1 MASNFV
7 QPQPLNPTKVGM
19 VGTTPSNS
27 ALVTVQQNNA
37 SQANAN
43 KLMAGGKF
51 RRSRSSSK
59 RRKSSKRRRNRKSSK
74 QRYVKRGG
82 ATTVP
87 QFQKPAGPQV
97 QATGGDTNSQIT
109 AGSATY
115 MQQGANSRWDSQASI
130 KGGTK
135 RKRGGTRIGGWTCMS
150 GGKRSRGKRSRGKRS
165 RGKRSRRRTK
175 RYT

>member
-1 MASNFV
+1 MGSKFI

-19 VGTTPSNS
+19 VGTSPANS
-27 ALVTVQQNNA
+27 AMVHGQQNNA

-43 KLMAGGKF
+43 RLMAGGKF
-51 RRSRSSSK
+51 R
-59 RRKSSKRRRNRKSSK
+59 KSRRNRKSSK

-82 ATTVP
+82 TSTVP
-87 QFQKPAGPQV
+87 QFQKAAGPQV
-97 QATGGDTNSQIT
+97 QATGGDTNSQIV
-109 AGSATY
+109 AGQQNY
-115 MQQGANSRWDSQASI
+115 MQQGANARWDSQASI

-165 RGKRSRRRTK
+165 RVRTRRHH
-175 RYT
+175 

>member
-1 MASNFV
+1 MGSNFI

-19 VGTTPSNS
+19 VGTSPANS
-27 ALVTVQQNNA
+27 AMVTVQQNNA

-51 RRSRSSSK
+51 R
-59 RRKSSKRRRNRKSSK
+59 KSRRNRKSSK

-82 ATTVP
+82 TSTVP

-150 GGKRSRGKRSRGKRS
+150 GGKRSRGKRSH
-165 RGKRSRRRTK
+165 GKRSRRRTG
-175 RYT
+175 RNT

>member
-1 MASNFV
+1 MGSNFI
-7 QPQPLNPTKVGM
+7 QPQPLYPTKAGM
-19 VGTTPSNS
+19 VGTSPANS
-27 ALVTVQQNNA
+27 AMVHGQQNNA

-51 RRSRSSSK
+51 R
-59 RRKSSKRRRNRKSSK
+59 KSRRNRKSSK

-82 ATTVP
+82 ATVVP

-115 MQQGANSRWDSQASI
+115 MQQGANARWDSQSSI

-150 GGKRSRGKRSRGKRS
+150 GGKRSRGKRSR
-165 RGKRSRRRTK
+165 RRTK

>member
-1 MASNFV
+1 MGSNFI

-19 VGTTPSNS
+19 VGTSPANS
-27 ALVTVQQNNA
+27 AMVTVQQNNA

-51 RRSRSSSK
+51 
-59 RRKSSKRRRNRKSSK
+59 RKSSKRRRNRKSSK

-150 GGKRSRGKRSRGKRS
+150 GGKRSRGKRSR
-165 RGKRSRRRTK
+165 RRTS
-175 RYT
+175 RNA

>member
-7 QPQPLNPTKVGM
+7 QPQPLYPTKVGM
-19 VGTTPSNS
+19 VGTSPANS
-27 ALVTVQQNNA
+27 AMVHGQQNNA
-37 SQANAN
+37 AQANAN

-51 RRSRSSSK
+51 RKSR
-59 RRKSSKRRRNRKSSK
+59 RNSKRRRNRKSSK

-82 ATTVP
+82 ATVVP
-87 QFQKPAGPQV
+87 QFQKPAGPPV

-109 AGSATY
+109 TGSATY
-115 MQQGANSRWDSQASI
+115 MQQGANARWDSQASI

-150 GGKRSRGKRSRGKRS
+150 GGKRSRRKRTRVRT
-165 RGKRSRRRTK
+165 RRHV
-175 RYT
+175 

>member
-1 MASNFV
+1 MGSNFI

-19 VGTTPSNS
+19 VGTSPANS
-27 ALVTVQQNNA
+27 AMVTVQQNNA

-51 RRSRSSSK
+51 RKSR
-59 RRKSSKRRRNRKSSK
+59 RNSKRRRNRKSSK

-150 GGKRSRGKRSRGKRS
+150 GGKRSRGKRSR
-165 RGKRSRRRTK
+165 RRTS
-175 RYT
+175 RNA

>member
-1 MASNFV
+1 MGIKFI

-19 VGTTPSNS
+19 VGTSPANS
-27 ALVTVQQNNA
+27 AMVHGQQNNA

-51 RRSRSSSK
+51 R
-59 RRKSSKRRRNRKSSK
+59 KSRRNRKSSK

-82 ATTVP
+82 TSTVP

-115 MQQGANSRWDSQASI
+115 MQQGANARWDSQASI

-135 RKRGGTRIGGWTCMS
+135 RKRGGNSNLNWGCMS
-150 GGKRSRGKRSRGKRS
+150 GGKRSH
-165 RGKRSRRRTK
+165 GKRSRRRTG
-175 RYT
+175 RNT

>member
-1 MASNFV
+1 MGSKFI

-19 VGTTPSNS
+19 VGTSPANS
-27 ALVTVQQNNA
+27 AMVHGQQNNA

-51 RRSRSSSK
+51 RKSRRS
-59 RRKSSKRRRNRKSSK
+59 RRNRKSSK

-82 ATTVP
+82 STGQTTIP
-87 QFQKPAGPQV
+87 QFQKSAGPQV
-97 QATGGDTNSQIT
+97 QATGGDTNSQIV

-115 MQQGANSRWDSQASI
+115 MQQGANARWDSQASI
-130 KGGTK
+130 NGGTK
-135 RKRGGTRIGGWTCMS
+135 RKRGGNSNLNWGCMS

-165 RGKRSRRRTK
+165 RRRTG
-175 RYT
+175 RNT

>member
-1 MASNFV
+1 MSKI
-7 QPQPLNPTKVGM
+7 QPLYPTKAGM
-19 VGTTPSNS
+19 VGTSPANS
-27 ALVTVQQNNA
+27 AMVTAQQNSA

-43 KLMAGGKF
+43 RLMAGGKF
-51 RRSRSSSK
+51 RRSR
-59 RRKSSKRRRNRKSSK
+59 RSSKRRRNRKSSK

-82 ATTVP
+82 ATVVP

-115 MQQGANSRWDSQASI
+115 MQQGANARWDSQASI

-150 GGKRSRGKRSRGKRS
+150 GGKRSRGKRSRGKR
-165 RGKRSRRRTK
+165 
-175 RYT
+175 

>member
-1 MASNFV
+1 MASNSV
-7 QPQPLNPTKVGM
+7 QPQPLYPTKTGM
-19 VGTTPSNS
+19 VGTSPANS
-27 ALVTVQQNNA
+27 AMVHGQQNNA

-51 RRSRSSSK
+51 RKSR
-59 RRKSSKRRRNRKSSK
+59 RSSKRRRNRKSSK

-82 ATTVP
+82 ATVVP

-109 AGSATY
+109 AGSTTY

-130 KGGTK
+130 NGGTK

-150 GGKRSRGKRSRGKRS
+150 GGKRSRGKRSRGKR
-165 RGKRSRRRTK
+165 
-175 RYT
+175 

>member
-1 MASNFV
+1 MGSNFI

-19 VGTTPSNS
+19 VGTSPANS
-27 ALVTVQQNNA
+27 AMVTVQQNNA

-51 RRSRSSSK
+51 RRSR
-59 RRKSSKRRRNRKSSK
+59 RSSKRRRNRKSSN
-74 QRYVKRGG
+74 QRYVKGG
-82 ATTVP
+82 GSTGQTTVP

-150 GGKRSRGKRSRGKRS
+150 GGKRSRGKRSR
-165 RGKRSRRRTK
+165 RRTS
-175 RYT
+175 RNA

>member
-1 MASNFV
+1 MGSNFI

-19 VGTTPSNS
+19 VGTSPANS
-27 ALVTVQQNNA
+27 AMVTVQQNNA

-51 RRSRSSSK
+51 RKSR
-59 RRKSSKRRRNRKSSK
+59 RNSKRRRNRKSSK

-165 RGKRSRRRTK
+165 RTRTK
-175 RYT
+175 RYM